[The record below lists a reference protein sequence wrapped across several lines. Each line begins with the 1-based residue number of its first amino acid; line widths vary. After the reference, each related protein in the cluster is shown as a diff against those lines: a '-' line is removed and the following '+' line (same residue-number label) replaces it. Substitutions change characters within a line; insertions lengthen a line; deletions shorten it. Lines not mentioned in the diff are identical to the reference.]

1 MKHFG
6 SLAAPATAQQ
16 LLLLAPAP
24 GLVPSHFQVTE
35 PDTDRYDELVGKMQR
50 LRGSVYLKDGAIRQS
65 QLQAGGRHVV
75 PSDAASWHVLS
86 VDSDGD
92 VTGCARYRAHTIG
105 STFSDLGV
113 SSAAL
118 ARSDVWGR
126 RFRGA
131 VESDMAQARRSQ
143 RDYAEVGGWAVHESL
158 RFTCEA
164 LRIALATYALA
175 WSLGGCI
182 GVTTATVRNC
192 SSRILRKLGGKPLE
206 FDGDEIPSYFDPQY
220 GCEMEVLRFESNRP
234 NQRFSRWIECIFD
247 QLSNVPVVSPAPIL
261 ETVPVYHNFT
271 ERLTGALVA
280 RAAAI

>member
-16 LLLLAPAP
+16 LVLLAPAP
-24 GLVPSHFQVTE
+24 GLIPSHFRKAE
-35 PDTDRYDELVGKMQR
+35 SDTDRHDDLIAKMQR
-50 LRGSVYLKDGAIRQS
+50 LRGSIYLKDGAIRAS
-65 QLQAGGRHVV
+65 QLEDGRHVV
-75 PSDAASWHVLS
+75 ASDHDSWHVLS
-86 VDSDGD
+86 MDQQGE
-92 VTGCARYRAHTIG
+92 VTGCARYRAHANG
-105 STFSDLGV
+105 ADFADLGV
-113 SSAAL
+113 SNAAL

-131 VESDMAQARRSQ
+131 VESDMAQARRTQ

-175 WSLGGCI
+175 WSLGGCV

-206 FDGDEIPSYFDPQY
+206 FNGDEIPSYFDPQY

-234 NQRFSRWIECIFD
+234 NQRFSQWIQCIFD
-247 QLSNVPVVSPAPIL
+247 QLADVAVVSPSTAYD
-261 ETVPVYHNFT
+261 TVPVYAGFH
-271 ERLTGALVA
+271 ERMAGTLVA
-280 RAAAI
+280 RAAAV